1 MVTFIF
7 GVNSTFKSLWEVFM
21 ISIAVLISGVIPVN
35 IALKPPYSKT
45 LGYEYALLA
54 VDAMFLID
62 IFFTLRTAKFD
73 LVTGEVVDNPFTL
86 AKNYILSFS
95 FLIDILCFLPW
106 ELFGDNDIFKL
117 LGLIKILRVLRIR
130 SFV

>member
-1 MVTFIF
+1 
-7 GVNSTFKSLWEVFM
+7 
-21 ISIAVLISGVIPVN
+21 
-35 IALKPPYSKT
+35 
-45 LGYEYALLA
+45 
-54 VDAMFLID
+54 MFLID

-73 LVTGEVVDNPFTL
+73 LVTGEVVDSPFTL

-117 LGLIKILRVLRIR
+117 LGLIKILRALRMR
-130 SFV
+130 SIV